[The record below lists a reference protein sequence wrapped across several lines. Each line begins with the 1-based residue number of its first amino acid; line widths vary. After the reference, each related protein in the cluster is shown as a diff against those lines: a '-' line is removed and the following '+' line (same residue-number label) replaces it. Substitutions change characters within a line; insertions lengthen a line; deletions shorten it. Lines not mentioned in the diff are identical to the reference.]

1 MYTDFRLV
9 KTNRKIRYPVGVV
22 CLPCIIKLIP
32 FIDKICYNRD
42 NIVDRLAPLRRAK
55 RNRFPEATTTISK
68 AKVNELDNTRKQM
81 FYFEQGYF
89 L

>member
-1 MYTDFRLV
+1 MKQTYER
-9 KTNRKIRYPVGVV
+9 
-22 CLPCIIKLIP
+22 LPCIIKLTP